1 MPRAELRQLTMQI
14 PLGQFIHLPLQA
26 KCQKDDEKGTETF
39 KVHKEAIPVRG
50 LSPCPALQHLV

>member
-1 MPRAELRQLTMQI
+1 MQI

-50 LSPCPALQHLV
+50 LSPCPALEHLV